1 MSVGFLFLLCDFGRK
16 KLIGGTLFDG
26 RIADVGFSLAAID
39 VNVNQPKP
47 ESEGG
52 CQC

>member
-1 MSVGFLFLLCDFGRK
+1 VYWLK
-16 KLIGGTLFDG
+16 IGG
-26 RIADVGFSLAAID
+26 VGLCTDHVIAAID